1 MRWRVVKRIPINE
14 VRERVANYV
23 ERYGNQYSEL
33 SREFESGKM
42 PRDRLDDYIEWSS
55 MIHALRAAGE
65 GEDFDYYAEE
75 NLAMTSEEFDSLT
88 SKRIELLDY
97 LADEHASS
105 INELA
110 DRIGRDVK
118 NVYGDLRTLEHLG
131 FIRLIKEGKSL
142 VPELLV
148 QEVTILIG

>member
-1 MRWRVVKRIPINE
+1 MRWRVVRRIPLNE
-14 VRERVANYV
+14 VRERVAAFV
-23 ERYGNQYSEL
+23 AKYGNQYQEL

-75 NLAMTSEEFDSLT
+75 DLDLTPEEFKSLT
-88 SKRIELLDY
+88 TRRIELLDY

-110 DRIGRDVK
+110 DRLGRDVK
-118 NVYGDLRTLEHLG
+118 NVYGDLRVLEHLG
-131 FIRLIKEGKSL
+131 FIRLVKEGKSL

-148 QEVTILIG
+148 QEVTILLG

>member
-1 MRWRVVKRIPINE
+1 MPLNE
-14 VRERVANYV
+14 VRERVAAYV
-23 ERYGNQYSEL
+23 AKYRNQYQEL

-75 NLAMTSEEFDSLT
+75 DLNLTPEEFDSLT

-110 DRIGRDVK
+110 DKVGRDVK
-118 NVYGDLRTLEHLG
+118 NVYNDLRILEGLG

-148 QEVTILIG
+148 QEVTILLG

>member
-1 MRWRVVKRIPINE
+1 MRWRVVKRMPLNE
-14 VRERVANYV
+14 VRERVTAYV
-23 ERYGNQYSEL
+23 ARYRNQYQEL

-75 NLAMTSEEFDSLT
+75 DLDLTPEELDRLT
-88 SKRIELLDY
+88 PKRIELLDY

-110 DRIGRDVK
+110 DKVGRDVK
-118 NVYGDLRTLEHLG
+118 NIYTDLRILEGLG
-131 FIRLIKEGKSL
+131 FVRLTKEGKSL

-148 QEVTILIG
+148 QEVTILLG

>member
-1 MRWRVVKRIPINE
+1 MPLNE
-14 VRERVANYV
+14 VRERVAAYV
-23 ERYGNQYSEL
+23 TRYRNQYQEL

-75 NLAMTSEEFDSLT
+75 DLDLTPEEFDSLT

-110 DRIGRDVK
+110 DKVGRDVK
-118 NVYGDLRTLEHLG
+118 NVYNDLRVLEGLG

-148 QEVTILIG
+148 QEVTILLG

>member
-1 MRWRVVKRIPINE
+1 
-14 VRERVANYV
+14 VAAFVAKYS
-23 ERYGNQYSEL
+23 NQYQEL

-42 PRDRLDDYIEWSS
+42 PRDLLDDYIEWSS

-75 NLAMTSEEFDSLT
+75 DLALTPEEFESLT
-88 SKRIELLDY
+88 TRRIELLDY

-105 INELA
+105 INELS
-110 DRIGRDVK
+110 DKLGRDVK
-118 NVYGDLRTLEHLG
+118 NVYGDLRALEHLG
-131 FIRLIKEGKSL
+131 FIRLVKEGKSL

-148 QEVTILIG
+148 QEVTILLG